1 MKQTLIAALLVAG
14 AAAASQSFALTR
26 GDEIGEPGSSAFADR
41 TLHVTPD
48 TRYLNVQHD
57 EVVTIDVNGRP
68 VTWNFDGLAWQ
79 LNLQDIAAG
88 APSVQIYVSPSL
100 EDKN

>member
-1 MKQTLIAALLVAG
+1 MKQALIAVLLVG
-14 AAAASQSFALTR
+14 GVAAAGQSFALTR
-26 GDEIGEPGSSAFADR
+26 GDEIGEPGNPAFADR

-57 EVVTIDVNGRP
+57 EVVTIDVNGRA
-68 VTWNFDGLAWQ
+68 VTWNFDGIAWQ

-88 APSVQIYVSPSL
+88 APSVQIYVSPGL
-100 EDKN
+100 EDKD